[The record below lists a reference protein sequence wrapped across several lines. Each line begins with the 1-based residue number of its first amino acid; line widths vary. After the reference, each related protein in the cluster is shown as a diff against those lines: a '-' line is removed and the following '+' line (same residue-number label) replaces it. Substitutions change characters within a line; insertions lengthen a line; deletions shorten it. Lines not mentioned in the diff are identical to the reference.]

1 MAIDIERIAHLRARY
16 DQCFGCGAAN
26 PIGLHL
32 DGFAIDGE
40 AVTAVFE
47 PRPEYAGFVDTLH
60 GGIVATALDE
70 ASAWAAMITEGVLV
84 YTAKLD
90 IRYRSV
96 AAASHRFS
104 MWGSVMER
112 RGRRLTIQARMT
124 DIDTVVA
131 ESTGL
136 FIVADEHTASL
147 EA

>member
-16 DQCFGCGAAN
+16 DQCFGCGEAN

-32 DGFAIDGE
+32 DGFAIDGQ

-90 IRYRSV
+90 IKYRRQANLGDV
-96 AAASHRFS
+96 FQLT
-104 MWGSVMER
+104 GTVVGR
-112 RGRRLTIQARMT
+112 RGRRLTINAKSSGNGQT
-124 DIDTVVA
+124 VA
-131 ESTGL
+131 ESEGL
-136 FIVADEHTASL
+136 FVVAADIGSVL
-147 EA
+147 